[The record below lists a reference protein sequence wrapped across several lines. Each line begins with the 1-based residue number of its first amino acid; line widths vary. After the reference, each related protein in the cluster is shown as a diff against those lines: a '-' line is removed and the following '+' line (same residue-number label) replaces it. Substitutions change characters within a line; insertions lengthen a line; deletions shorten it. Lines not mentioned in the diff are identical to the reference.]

1 MKFDTCVKNI
11 YNLQFSSLILKIC
24 IYDKF
29 FFSENC
35 TLKTIIKFKVV
46 IFYLFIGIVVY
57 LFFVWSLDGVNSVSL
72 VIWGTI

>member
-29 FFSENC
+29 F
-35 TLKTIIKFKVV
+35 LVK
-46 IFYLFIGIVVY
+46 IVH
-57 LFFVWSLDGVNSVSL
+57 LRL
-72 VIWGTI
+72 